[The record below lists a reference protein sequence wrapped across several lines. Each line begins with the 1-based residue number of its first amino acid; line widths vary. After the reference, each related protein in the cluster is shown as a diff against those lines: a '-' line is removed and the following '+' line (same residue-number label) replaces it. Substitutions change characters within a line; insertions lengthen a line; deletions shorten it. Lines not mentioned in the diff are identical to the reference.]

1 MSGKSVPQGGTSQP
15 TAYTIRI
22 RGQLDPQW
30 ADWFGNVTI
39 TLLEDGDTLLFCPE
53 LDQAALHGLLTRIR
67 NLGLPLISINPSDP
81 GITA

>member
-1 MSGKSVPQGGTSQP
+1 MSGKSVPQGGPSQP

-22 RGQLDPQW
+22 KGHLDPQW
-30 ADWFGNVTI
+30 ADWFGNVII
-39 TLLEDGDTLLFCPE
+39 TLLEDGDTLIFCPD

-67 NLGLPLISINPSDP
+67 DLGVTLISINPSYP